1 MQQNLYSEAFHK
13 HVFDTVV
20 QHIKYYT
27 TRKNITITPDS
38 QLDGDLDMSIFGVS
52 FLLDDLE
59 KITLLNLDTTFD
71 RISTAG
77 DICKLIEERLHA
89 NTQTIAYK
97 INALPLKV
105 NALEI
110 LKIKNQKILQ
120 HIKKQELLD
129 RMGQSFYQ
137 QSWFQSMLLN
147 NSRDQNQQ

>member
-1 MQQNLYSEAFHK
+1 MQQNLYTEAFHK
-13 HVFDTVV
+13 HVFNTVV
-20 QHIKYYT
+20 EHIKPYT

-52 FLLDDLE
+52 FLIDDLE

-71 RISTAG
+71 RLSTAG
-77 DICKLIEERLHA
+77 DVCRLIEERLHA

-110 LKIKNQKILQ
+110 LKIKNQKIIQ
-120 HIKKQELLD
+120 HMKKQELLD
-129 RMGQSFYQ
+129 KMAQSFYQ
-137 QSWFQSMLLN
+137 QPWFQSMLLN
-147 NSRDQNQQ
+147 NNQKQ